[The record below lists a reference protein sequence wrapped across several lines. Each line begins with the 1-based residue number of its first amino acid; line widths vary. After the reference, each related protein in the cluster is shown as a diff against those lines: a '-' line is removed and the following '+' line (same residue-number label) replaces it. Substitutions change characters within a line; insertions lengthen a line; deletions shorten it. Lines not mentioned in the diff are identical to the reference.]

1 MSTQELNYFDCQVWD
16 SATGHWTFWPQV
28 VGVPARTSDFSEPV
42 AKQAQAINEAIS
54 VLSDEEPGAW
64 ILADS
69 HIMQAAGYEV
79 MMIQLRSLATDDIS
93 VIMAVRVPYAA

>member
-1 MSTQELNYFDCQVWD
+1 MIELNYFDCQVWD
-16 SATGHWTFWPQV
+16 SATGEWTFLQQV
-28 VGVPARTSDFSEPV
+28 EVPARASDFSEPV
-42 AKQAQAINEAIS
+42 ATQAQAINEAVS

-64 ILADS
+64 ILSDS
-69 HIMQAAGYEV
+69 HIMQAAGEEV